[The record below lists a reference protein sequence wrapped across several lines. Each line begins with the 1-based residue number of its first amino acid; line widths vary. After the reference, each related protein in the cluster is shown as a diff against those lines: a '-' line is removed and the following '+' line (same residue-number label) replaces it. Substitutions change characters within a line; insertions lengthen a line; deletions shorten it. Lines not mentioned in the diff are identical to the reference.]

1 MTTESEVPVL
11 TSWLTEPIDGHGIH
25 LATSDGGWEFIS
37 YPELARAARR
47 VGAELAAA
55 GVSPGDVVCMLMS
68 TGFSCLATFF
78 GIWAA
83 GATPSLV
90 VPPSFQSRQE
100 YVPHVAAVLR
110 QARPALVAGGD
121 GYQELIAEAMAAAG
135 RADEPWIY
143 RIGTDE
149 ITPRPPAGLAVLQ
162 FTSGS
167 TSQPRGVRAT
177 WDNLSANT
185 AMLRSVLGWR
195 AGDAMASWL
204 PLHHDMG
211 LVGALLT
218 TVSVQGDLWLMQP
231 EQFIRRPFQWLSCMQ
246 PGMAAHTMSPAFTFA
261 YLSRRIGPG
270 QLAGLDLSQWRT
282 ATVGA
287 EVIDPAA
294 LASFARLARPAGFS
308 SQVYRPGYG
317 LAEATLV
324 VTVAPGPGAVVVRPD
339 AACLRFGEP
348 VRLTGTARLTE
359 RLRPDEDGWLIG
371 HGRPAPEHGVGVSI
385 RDDRGAVLPDG
396 YLGEI
401 VVTGPG
407 VTAGYHGGQPG
418 GSTRFAGA
426 ELRTGDAGFLYGAD
440 LFVLGRMGDSLKVN
454 GASLYVEELDAVVAT
469 ATGLDRSRLAAVSD
483 PSPGRTG
490 VALFA
495 EARPGGEWVEAA
507 SQALRRRLGPDVPVT
522 VIAGR
527 RGLIRK
533 TSSGKP
539 RRRHMWQLLQAGQLP
554 RATVLPAAAST
565 AAASTAAA
573 STAYSRPSSVA

>member
-1 MTTESEVPVL
+1 VPVL
-11 TSWLTEPIDGHGIH
+11 TSWLTDPTDGHGIH
-25 LATSDGGWEFIS
+25 LATSDGGWEFVS
-37 YPELARAARR
+37 YPDLARGARR

-68 TGFSCLATFF
+68 TGFPCLATLF

-100 YVPHVAAVLR
+100 YLPHVAAVLR
-110 QARPALVAGGD
+110 QARPALVAGCD
-121 GYQELIAEAMAAAG
+121 GYQDLIAEAMAAAG
-135 RADEPWIY
+135 RPDRPWIY
-143 RIGTDE
+143 RVGPDE

-185 AMLRSVLGWR
+185 SMIRSVLGWR
-195 AGDAMASWL
+195 AGDGMASWL

-218 TVSVQGDLWLMQP
+218 TVGAQGDLWLMQP

-246 PGMAAHTMSPAFTFA
+246 PGMAAHTMSPAFAFA
-261 YLSRRIGPG
+261 YLSRRIRPG
-270 QLAGLDLSQWRT
+270 QMAGLDLSQWRT
-282 ATVGA
+282 ASVGA

-294 LASFARLARPAGFS
+294 LASFARLARTAGFS
-308 SQVYRPGYG
+308 SRVYRPGYG
-317 LAEATLV
+317 LAEATLAV
-324 VTVAPGPGAVVVRPD
+324 AVAPGPEAVVVRPD
-339 AACLRFGEP
+339 PACLRFGEP
-348 VRLTGTARLTE
+348 VRMTRTALLSE
-359 RLRPDEDGWLIG
+359 RLASAQDGWLIG
-371 HGRPAPEHGVGVSI
+371 HGRPAPESGVGVTI
-385 RDDRGAVLPDG
+385 RDDRGVALPDG

-407 VTAGYHGGQPG
+407 VTAGYHGRRAG
-418 GSTRFAGA
+418 GSTRFVGA

-454 GASLYVEELDAVVAT
+454 GASVYVEDLDAAVAT
-469 ATGLDRSRLAAVSD
+469 ATGLDRSRLAAVSY
-483 PSPGRTG
+483 PGPGRAG

-495 EARPGGEWVEAA
+495 EAGPDGEWVEAA
-507 SQALRRRLGPDVPVT
+507 KETLQRRLGPDVPVT
-522 VIAGR
+522 VIAGS

-539 RRRHMWQLLQAGQLP
+539 RRRHMWQLLQTGQLP
-554 RATVLPAAAST
+554 RATVVASP
-565 AAASTAAA
+565 
-573 STAYSRPSSVA
+573 AYSRPSSVA